1 MVALAITSQVPLAR
15 VTCGPVYHVFAAD
28 IVKFDARNAEALDS
42 DGAGLVTFVGSQ
54 RSPPHAS
61 T

>member
-1 MVALAITSQVPLAR
+1 
-15 VTCGPVYHVFAAD
+15 VYHVFAAD

-42 DGAGLVTFVGSQ
+42 DGAGLVTFFGAQ
-54 RSPPHAS
+54 LDPLHAI

>member
-1 MVALAITSQVPLAR
+1 MTSQVPLAR

-28 IVKFDARNAEALDS
+28 IVKFDARNAEELDS